1 MYAKPVRILVNAGLS
16 ISSKLRLLDSA
27 TQNEHDFV
35 NESSDKGIPNQK
47 QAKHQKLKKS
57 IIFVLVISV
66 QVEKVLT
73 VNLF

>member
-27 TQNEHDFV
+27 TKNEHDFV

-47 QAKHQKLKKS
+47 QAKHQNLKKS

-66 QVEKVLT
+66 
-73 VNLF
+73 